1 MWEQSW
7 QSWKVQVS
15 YNKGGEWDWCPNPHF
30 QWFIFRIPGW
40 HCIAGVLLS
49 AEGVILPAEGVLL
62 SGHIEFPGHI
72 TLQVSLRVTLSFL
85 VTCHGHSEFPG
96 HLSIITWIDT
106 WISWNCSW
114 MRHHPNSYTGCILVA
129 GHLEYVPGCDIIQT
143 RTLDASSSGSFFPGW
158 HSIRPDEF
166 LRGPSFC
173 TDMHILFCQF
183 FRLGLYSPLSVKKNP
198 PEFSLELFFV
208 F

>member
-49 AEGVILPAEGVLL
+49 AEGVILSAEGVLL

-72 TLQVSLRVTLSFL
+72 TLQVSFCVTLSFL
-85 VTCHGHSEFPG
+85 VTCLGHSEFPG
-96 HLSIITWIDT
+96 HLSIITWMDT

-114 MRHHPNSYTGCILVA
+114 MRYHPDSYTGCSLVA
-129 GHLEYVPGCDIIQT
+129 G
-143 RTLDASSSGSFFPGW
+143 SW
-158 HSIRPDEF
+158 M
-166 LRGPSFC
+166 LRVAFRVARNLTCYC
-173 TDMHILFCQF
+173 TDMHNLFCQF
-183 FRLGLYSPLSVKKNP
+183 FRFGLYSPLSVKKNP
-198 PEFSLELFFV
+198 PGFLLELFFV

>member
-96 HLSIITWIDT
+96 HLSIITWMDT

-114 MRHHPNSYTGCILVA
+114 MRYHPDSYTGCILVA
-129 GHLEYVPGCDIIQT
+129 GSWMLRVAFRVARNSNLTCSE
-143 RTLDASSSGSFFPGW
+143 
-158 HSIRPDEF
+158 EF
-166 LRGPSFC
+166 LWGPFSIVLTC
-173 TDMHILFCQF
+173 TIFSANFFGLAYILHYLWKRILLDFYW
-183 FRLGLYSPLSVKKNP
+183 RR
-198 PEFSLELFFV
+198 
-208 F
+208 

>member
-1 MWEQSW
+1 MWQQSW

-49 AEGVILPAEGVLL
+49 AEGVISSAEGVLL
-62 SGHIEFPGHI
+62 SGPIEFPGHI
-72 TLQVSLRVTLSFL
+72 TLQVSLCVTLSFL

-96 HLSIITWIDT
+96 HLSIITWMDT

-114 MRHHPNSYTGCILVA
+114 MRGCDTIQTRILDA
-129 GHLEYVPGCDIIQT
+129 AWLLVPGC
-143 RTLDASSSGSFFPGW
+143 
-158 HSIRPDEF
+158 
-166 LRGPSFC
+166 
-173 TDMHILFCQF
+173 
-183 FRLGLYSPLSVKKNP
+183 
-198 PEFSLELFFV
+198 LELHSELLAIWLVIVLTCTIFSANFWVWPKFSIICEKETPGFFEDLLLLV
-208 F
+208 P

>member
-1 MWEQSW
+1 MWQQSW

-49 AEGVILPAEGVLL
+49 AGGVILPAEGVLL

-96 HLSIITWIDT
+96 HLSIISWMDT

-114 MRHHPNSYTGCILVA
+114 MRHHPDSYTGCILVA
-129 GHLEYVPGCDIIQT
+129 GSWMLRVVIWLVPMDFYGVHPPLYWHAQSFLPIFSVWPKFSIIN
-143 RTLDASSSGSFFPGW
+143 
-158 HSIRPDEF
+158 
-166 LRGPSFC
+166 
-173 TDMHILFCQF
+173 ILI
-183 FRLGLYSPLSVKKNP
+183 
-198 PEFSLELFFV
+198 SLFIS
-208 F
+208 